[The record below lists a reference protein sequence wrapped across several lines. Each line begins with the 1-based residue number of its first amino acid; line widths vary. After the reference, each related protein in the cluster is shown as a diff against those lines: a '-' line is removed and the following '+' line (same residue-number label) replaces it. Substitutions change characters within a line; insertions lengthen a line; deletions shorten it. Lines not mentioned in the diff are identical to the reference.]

1 MDQGDFAFVK
11 AHGANMRGV
20 SCVGTI
26 FAFATLTGGPQEWF
40 TLAQSDCSGANF
52 YRAEL
57 TYADFSW
64 SDLSV
69 ANMQVD
75 RHLDIACRST
85 PASLTHSPVTICR
98 STPFI
103 AHAHTTRS
111 QESQHNV
118 VDFGYAKLT
127 NAKFARSMVNSIR
140 AIEVRRAT
148 RPPHEWHLS
157 RRHRGPFM
165 RLP

>member
-75 RHLDIACRST
+75 RHVDIACRST
-85 PASLTHSPVTICR
+85 PASLTHSLVTI
-98 STPFI
+98 
-103 AHAHTTRS
+103 
-111 QESQHNV
+111 
-118 VDFGYAKLT
+118 YADPRPSLLT
-127 NAKFARSMVNSIR
+127 LT
-140 AIEVRRAT
+140 RRA
-148 RPPHEWHLS
+148 H
-157 RRHRGPFM
+157 RRASTTWST
-165 RLP
+165 LVTQS

>member
-11 AHGANMRGV
+11 AHGTNMRGV

-64 SDLSV
+64 SDLAV
-69 ANMQVD
+69 VNMQVD
-75 RHLDIACRST
+75 CHVDQSCRWIYVAVTHSDSLYHYLSYAIYALDRAELLVRS
-85 PASLTHSPVTICR
+85 SLTL
-98 STPFI
+98 
-103 AHAHTTRS
+103 A
-111 QESQHNV
+111 
-118 VDFGYAKLT
+118 
-127 NAKFARSMVNSIR
+127 
-140 AIEVRRAT
+140 
-148 RPPHEWHLS
+148 
-157 RRHRGPFM
+157 
-165 RLP
+165 